1 LPKRYGPPRREPA
14 RKEPIGILE
23 LDRFSEANLNRW
35 REISNDLDELQ
46 SVLYFNL
53 VPERRRHRDD
63 LLQAVATATP
73 LSLELKSWARIVTY
87 RYSNAPLSCAGS
99 LQAYGGRFNA
109 GVDLDQDVGMGPWP
123 ALYVGSDYETAFRE
137 KFQLSSDARV
147 SGLSP
152 EELALQQ
159 GQSHSAVFVN
169 GHLSRVFDM
178 RTPAALEG
186 IARVLGRIRMPA
198 RAKDLKKKLSI
209 PPGGITMILNGR
221 SLYKAMVEQN
231 WRQMP
236 VQFGLPAPTH
246 IIAELLRAAEFE
258 AVLYH
263 STKGP
268 GDCLAIYPDKLSSD
282 SFVSLVGAPPEGV
295 ALSRLDEDSAPQLCG
310 WDTVPRQFRPAL

>member
-1 LPKRYGPPRREPA
+1 M
-14 RKEPIGILE
+14 E

-282 SFVSLVGAPPEGV
+282 SFVS
-295 ALSRLDEDSAPQLCG
+295 
-310 WDTVPRQFRPAL
+310 